1 MMVSVEQALV
11 IACLGVSLY
20 LSWVVIT
27 IKDKLQELNTLMSL
41 ILLKFAIEQEL
52 DQLEDE

>member
-1 MMVSVEQALV
+1 MVSVEQALV

-27 IKDKLQELNTLMSL
+27 LKDKLQELETLMSL

-52 DQLEDE
+52 DQIEGS

>member
-20 LSWVVIT
+20 LSWVVST
-27 IKDKLQELNTLMSL
+27 IKDKLQELDTLMSL
-41 ILLKFAIEQEL
+41 ILLKFAIQQEL
-52 DQLEDE
+52 DRFEDD